1 MREVLA
7 VVHALAGD
15 QNRITHSPV
24 MSSEVRCQHLSR
36 QHCGLIIH
44 EFVNRETAMLSSQPN
59 LSLKENTNFILNML
73 ILVLL
78 KVDSEKLFFQVLL
91 KGGRML
97 DQLLSRHG
105 NLAKSCSNLSVV

>member
-44 EFVNRETAMLSSQPN
+44 EFVNRETAMLSSVFLPID
-59 LSLKENTNFILNML
+59 LSKENGDVYITSSYKRLKSP
-73 ILVLL
+73 VL
-78 KVDSEKLFFQVLL
+78 
-91 KGGRML
+91 
-97 DQLLSRHG
+97 
-105 NLAKSCSNLSVV
+105 